1 MVPHDSKHDIEEV
14 FMKLSKAAI
23 RTRHVQTAHRTIMPA
38 VTYVEEVTSS
48 SSAPRTYST
57 DRHTRTNNG
66 ISIPQQL
73 RDRIEASMPRP
84 SVEESKTVPMSDM
97 SPSFLSAN
105 WGFL

>member
-1 MVPHDSKHDIEEV
+1 
-14 FMKLSKAAI
+14 MKLSKAAI
-23 RTRHVQTAHRTIMPA
+23 RTRHVQTAHLTIMPA
-38 VTYVEEVTSS
+38 VTYVEEATSS

-73 RDRIEASMPRP
+73 RDRIEASMPKP
-84 SVEESKTVPMSDM
+84 SAEGIKMVPMSDI
-97 SPSFLSAN
+97 SSSFLSAN